1 MKPKIIDR
9 YLTKQFLQ
17 TALFA
22 LFAFLVIFIVIDMM
36 ENLDDFIDNNVPSQI
51 ILQYYLYFMPE
62 IIRLMTPV
70 AVFLSCLFVT
80 GKLASQN
87 ELTAIRSSGVSLYR
101 MMLPVLVTSAV
112 ISVFSFYFGGYVTP
126 LANKEKVKIE
136 ISSMKKNIP
145 LPGYNIF
152 FQDSETRIVSIGYFD
167 MTNYQANKVSI
178 QDFNKNNPI
187 EMVARIDASRM
198 KYDTL
203 KMTWTIYNGVKRF
216 FHGDKET
223 LQKFTEEK
231 LSDLSF
237 KPTDLKTK
245 QEKPE
250 EMTTSD
256 LHDFYINQQ
265 KTGNDPTRTLIEYHS
280 RYAFALSSLIVVF
293 IGFPLASSKK
303 RGGLALQF
311 GISLLF
317 TFIYLGFMKIS
328 QAFGKNGVLDPIVTA
343 WSANIIFLVFAII
356 NLIRTPK

>member
-22 LFAFLVIFIVIDMM
+22 LFAFLVIFVVIDMM
-36 ENLDDFIDNNVPSQI
+36 ENLDDFIDNSVDSKI
-51 ILQYYLYFMPE
+51 VMQYYLYFMPE

-80 GKLASQN
+80 GKLSNQN

-101 MMLPVLVTSAV
+101 MMLPILITSAG
-112 ISVFSFYFGGYVTP
+112 ISIFSFYFGGYVTP

-136 ISSMKKNIP
+136 ITNMKKNIP
-145 LPGYNIF
+145 IPGYNIF

-167 MTNYQANKVSI
+167 MSSYQAHKVSI
-178 QDFNKNNPI
+178 QDFSKNNPI
-187 EMVARIDASRM
+187 EMVSRIDAVRM

-203 KMTWTIYNGVKRF
+203 KMNWTIFNGVKRSF
-216 FHGDKET
+216 TGNKEV
-223 LQKFTEEK
+223 LQRFNEEK
-231 LSDLSF
+231 ITNLNF
-237 KPTDLKTK
+237 KPIDIKTK
-245 QEKPE
+245 QQKPE

-256 LHDFYINQQ
+256 LYDFYINQL

-280 RYAFALSSLIVVF
+280 RFAFALSSLIVVF
-293 IGFPLASSKK
+293 IGFPLASSKR

-328 QAFGKNGVLDPIVTA
+328 QAFGKNGVLDPVFTA
-343 WSANIIFLVFAII
+343 WSANIIFFVFAII
-356 NLIRTPK
+356 NLLRTPK

>member
-1 MKPKIIDR
+1 MNPKIIDR
-9 YLTKQFLQ
+9 YLVKQFLQ
-17 TALFA
+17 TTIFA
-22 LFAFLVIFIVIDMM
+22 LFAFLVIFVVVDMM
-36 ENLDDFIDNNVPSQI
+36 ENLDDFIDNDVASPVVFH
-51 ILQYYLYFMPE
+51 YYLYFLPE
-62 IIRLMTPV
+62 IIKLMTPV

-80 GKLASQN
+80 GKLSNQN

-101 MMLPVLVTSAV
+101 MMFPILLTAAG
-112 ISVFSFYFGGYVTP
+112 ISIFSFYFGGYVTP
-126 LANKEKVKIE
+126 FANKEKVKIE
-136 ISSMKKNIP
+136 ITNMKKNIP
-145 LPGYNIF
+145 IPGYNIF

-167 MTNYQANKVSI
+167 MTNYQAHKVSI

-203 KMTWTIYNGVKRF
+203 KMNWTLYNVVKRF
-216 FHGDKET
+216 FNGDKEI
-223 LQKFTEEK
+223 LQKFNEEK
-231 LSDLSF
+231 ISSLNFRPIDV
-237 KPTDLKTK
+237 KTK
-245 QEKPE
+245 QQKPE

-256 LHDFYINQQ
+256 LHDFYLNQL

-280 RYAFALSSLIVVF
+280 RFAFSLSSLIVVF
-293 IGFPLASSKK
+293 IGFPLASGKK

-328 QAFGKNGVLDPIVTA
+328 QAFGKNGVLDPVVTA

-356 NLIRTPK
+356 NIIRTPK